1 MIEPAEEESD
11 VNKFPHRLA
20 AASAC
25 LAIAAAATMAGCG
38 SNDVNKAVDKA
49 QKKGDK
55 ALSTVQQAAKDAKKA
70 LPKDAENKINQ
81 AGNTADQA
89 VDTVKSK
96 AGAAVDAATNADKSK
111 SNSKNGRGAGY

>member
-11 VNKFPHRLA
+11 VNKITHRLA

-25 LAIAAAATMAGCG
+25 LAIAAAAATTAGCG

-70 LPKDAENKINQ
+70 LPKDAQKKINQ

-89 VDTVKSK
+89 VGTVKDK
-96 AGAAVDAATNADKSK
+96 AGAAVDAATNADKS
-111 SNSKNGRGAGY
+111 NSKNGKGGGY